1 MTTSYII
8 TFYTVIVA
16 LVLASFIIG
25 YTIASQKFPH
35 TKSQNRGNT
44 NE

>member
-1 MTTSYII
+1 MTTVYII
-8 TFYTVIVA
+8 TFYTVIGA
-16 LVLASFIIG
+16 LIITSFAAGYALAR
-25 YTIASQKFPH
+25 QKFPH

>member
-25 YTIASQKFPH
+25 YTLARQKFPYA
-35 TKSQNRGNT
+35 KSRNRGNT